1 MAIGE
6 ALLVKGQV
14 SSGLEETN
22 MSTQGSIKIS
32 VVGVGH
38 VGSIVGFILAT
49 RGLAGEI
56 VLCAREGED
65 ETARGSQQ
73 RAAMEALDIKHA
85 IAFTSHRVE
94 VRAGTIADTKGS
106 DILVMTASEPMGV
119 GVKSRMDLAA
129 ANTALMRRLVPRLAE
144 LSPDAVFVNV
154 TNPVDVITYHIYKIS
169 GFDWRKVI
177 GTGTLIDTLR
187 FRRRLADEMDINALD
202 LRTYIIGEH
211 GDTSV
216 AISACGTVGG
226 MSLARIGDVLGVR
239 QAMVAEAEEEARKV
253 ASEIVQVRGYTNYAV
268 AMAVEMIVDSIVNER
283 SSVFPVS
290 VLLGDFCDV
299 SGDVFLSLPCVISR
313 HGVQQRLLPE
323 LDDNEREVLRRSAAA
338 IREVIRKTEDLAR
351 TSSSHPGPQR
361 SPQRS
366 IRSNSTAAAT

>member
-1 MAIGE
+1 
-6 ALLVKGQV
+6 
-14 SSGLEETN
+14 
-22 MSTQGSIKIS
+22 MSMQCSIKIS

-49 RGLAGEI
+49 RGLASEI

-73 RAAMEALDIKHA
+73 RAAMDALDIKHA
-85 IAFTSHRVE
+85 VTCTSHRLE
-94 VRAGTIADTKGS
+94 VRAGTIADTRGS
-106 DILVMTASEPMGV
+106 DILVMTASEALSP

-144 LSPDAVFVNV
+144 LSPAAVFVNV
-154 TNPVDVITYHIYKIS
+154 TNPVDVITYHIHQIA

-177 GTGTLIDTLR
+177 GTGTMIDTLR
-187 FRRRLADEMDINALD
+187 FRRRLADELDINALD

-216 AISACGTVGG
+216 AISSSGTVGG
-226 MSLARIGDVLGVR
+226 MSLARIADVLGVR
-239 QAMVAEAEEEARKV
+239 KAMVAEAEEEARKV
-253 ASEIVQVRGYTNYAV
+253 GSEIVLVRGYTNYAV
-268 AMAVEMIVDSIVNER
+268 AMAVEMLVDSIVNDR
-283 SSVFPVS
+283 SSIFPVS
-290 VLLGDFCDV
+290 VLLGDLCEV

-313 HGVQQRLLPE
+313 RGVQQRLLPE
-323 LDDNEREVLRRSAAA
+323 LDDNERELLRRSAAA
-338 IREVIRKTEDLAR
+338 IREGIQKTEDLAR
-351 TSSSHPGPQR
+351 TSSSHPGPHQ
-361 SPQRS
+361 SAQRS